1 MAIPK
6 KIARYEIIDEL
17 GRGAMGSVF
26 RARDPAMDRTVAI
39 KTILTAALASEQANE
54 FRQRFYREARAAGA
68 LAHPGIVS
76 VFDVGEDEGVPFLVM
91 EFIDGQTLADAMK
104 KGERSS
110 LDRVCEIG
118 QRIAEALGY
127 AHSHGVVHRDIKP
140 ANILLTSR
148 EVYGEERPK
157 ITDFGVAKLTAG
169 EATTS
174 GQLLG
179 TPAFMPPEQFTGAT
193 IDGRTDLFSLGVI
206 LYWMSTG
213 EQPFP
218 GETMTAVSYKIV
230 HTEPVP
236 PGKLNP
242 AIPGPLQAVIL
253 KCLAKSPFDRYQ
265 TGEELAQALAELR
278 AYARGGAMQTATPQA
293 TAAGGGSEDTMLPV
307 SLRPKPVAAPVV
319 EAPVQPPA
327 VPIAPPPP
335 APIASPPPVPIAP
348 PPPAPL
354 PAQAVVPAEPTK
366 PAKPAEPAKPP
377 KAPKPPKAEKPP
389 KAPKPAKKGGGLMIA
404 LIALVVVAAAAT
416 GGGYW
421 FLHRSQP
428 APQQQAP
435 APVAVAPA
443 APIPAAA
450 APAQPASAAPETPAV
465 SVPSTQGKPSA
476 STKVPSSKNQKN
488 ASQAAQ
494 TAQSTAPPAPAPVI
508 AAPPPPPVP
517 APASRA
523 QSTALGFDPKKIDP
537 KENARLKFDLGHAPP
552 NLNFTV
558 EMDGRTFYKG
568 TAGNRADYDA
578 LYVPPGLHQFR
589 VVVSAGSMEKMSNT
603 TSFQFVA
610 KKHMTL
616 KVELKPWPNAS
627 VAGVPVLDA
636 ATQVIATLKADFS
649 LFN

>member
-26 RARDPAMDRTVAI
+26 RARDPAMDRIVAI

-68 LAHPGIVS
+68 LAHPGIVP
-76 VFDVGEDEGVPFLVM
+76 VFDVGEDEGMPFLVM
-91 EFIDGQTLADAMK
+91 EFVDGQTLADAMK

-118 QRIAEALGY
+118 QKVAEALGY

-148 EVYGEERPK
+148 QVYGEERPK

-179 TPAFMPPEQFTGAT
+179 TPAFMPPEQFTGAP

-253 KCLAKSPFDRYQ
+253 KCLAKSPYDRYQ

-307 SLRPKPVAAPVV
+307 SLRPKAIATPVV
-319 EAPVQPPA
+319 APTVQPPPVVPPA
-327 VPIAPPPP
+327 VPPPTPPP
-335 APIASPPPVPIAP
+335 AP
-348 PPPAPL
+348 PAI
-354 PAQAVVPAEPTK
+354 
-366 PAKPAEPAKPP
+366 PAEPAKPAKP
-377 KAPKPPKAEKPP
+377 AKLPKPPKPVRP
-389 KAPKPAKKGGGLMIA
+389 GKKGGGLIFA
-404 LIALVVVAAAAT
+404 LIALVVVAAAAA

-428 APQQQAP
+428 AAQQPQP
-435 APVAVAPA
+435 GPVAVAPA
-443 APIPAAA
+443 APTPAVAAPPQPVTPAPEEA
-450 APAQPASAAPETPAV
+450 APAVPAP
-465 SVPSTQGKPSA
+465 
-476 STKVPSSKNQKN
+476 
-488 ASQAAQ
+488 ASQAKTTATSKTPPSKTQKKPAAGQQSAQ
-494 TAQSTAPPAPAPVI
+494 PTAPPAPAPV
-508 AAPPPPPVP
+508 AAPVAPAVP
-517 APASRA
+517 APAPHP
-523 QSTALGFDPKKIDP
+523 QTTALGFDPKKIDP
-537 KENARLKFDLGHAPP
+537 KDNSRLRFDLGRAPS
-552 NLNFTV
+552 NLAFTV
-558 EMDGRTFYKG
+558 EMDGKTFYRG
-568 TAGNRADYDA
+568 TAGNKADYDV

-589 VVVSAGSMEKMSNT
+589 VAVSAGSVEKVSNAV
-603 TSFQFVA
+603 SFQFIA

-627 VAGVPVLDA
+627 VAGVPVLDSA
-636 ATQVIATLKADFS
+636 MQVIATLKADFS
-649 LFN
+649 LFG